1 MSIYYLIMALMTC
14 AVFILG
20 GYVVGSISPSFILGK
35 ILKNIDI
42 RQHGTGNAGTL
53 NTFKVLGWGPG
64 VVTALFDLIK
74 GLLSMYL
81 AHLLGASPLCAH
93 LVGLAAILGHTF
105 PFYLKFRGG
114 QGVATATAIM
124 IYYLVFF
131 FTKGGLAVEILIPL
145 AFAVGSFAYISKK
158 EEIVGI
164 VILPLLAIFIF
175 VFAPL
180 QTHHFYLLS
189 IIVYILIINTLN
201 VYQGQFL
208 KPSSEEIKKEIN
220 WRLYLRPFAFLL
232 IVYYMATSK
241 REALVL
247 IGSIALFFLL
257 LDLIRLVSKRVN
269 IFFFKTVKE
278 LYKAKEYMKFS
289 SITLFLFANFLTI
302 LLFRKNIAILA
313 VSFLIFGDFF
323 SKFFGLHFGRTK
335 IFEKSFEGS
344 LAHLNACL
352 LSGYILLH
360 FITFPLHIYLTGAL
374 VASLSEVLPLGIDDN
389 FSVGLLSASSMYVFF
404 LF

>member
-1 MSIYYLIMALMTC
+1 MICIG
-14 AVFILG
+14 FIIG
-20 GYVVGSISPSFILGK
+20 GYIVGSVSPSFILAK

-42 RQHGTGNAGTL
+42 REHGTRNAGTI
-53 NTFKVLGWGPG
+53 NTYKVLGLGPAII
-64 VVTALFDLIK
+64 TALFDLIK

-93 LVGLAAILGHTF
+93 LVGFAAILGHTF
-105 PFYLKFRGG
+105 PFYLNFRGG

-131 FTKGGLAVEILIPL
+131 FTKGGLSVETLIPL

-158 EEIVGI
+158 EELVGI

-175 VFAPL
+175 VFTPF
-180 QTHHFYLLS
+180 QTYHLFILS
-189 IIVYILIINTLN
+189 IIVYILIINILN
-201 VYQGQFL
+201 VFRGKFL
-208 KPSSEEIKKEIN
+208 RTTSEKIKKEIN

-232 IVYYMATSK
+232 ILYYMNAGK
-241 REALVL
+241 RAALVL

-257 LDLIRLVSKRVN
+257 LDLIRLFSKRVN
-269 IFFFKTVKE
+269 VFFFKTIKDF
-278 LYKAKEYMKFS
+278 YKSKEYKKFS
-289 SITLFLFANFLTI
+289 SITLFLFASFLTI
-302 LLFRKNIAILA
+302 LLFNKNIAILA

-335 IFEKSFEGS
+335 IFEKSLEGS
-344 LAHLNACL
+344 LAHFNACII
-352 LSGYILLH
+352 SGYIMLH
-360 FITFPLHIYLTGAL
+360 FISAPLHIYLTGAL
-374 VASLSEVLPLGIDDN
+374 VASASEALPIGINDN
-389 FSVGLLSASSMYVFF
+389 FSVGLLSASSMYVYY